1 MLQNAIVRF
10 ELVFRDV
17 DLRRIYIVCSDTSD
31 MAEIQVDL
39 HGLSR
44 KEADRLVRNIIAL
57 FPNNH
62 FSLVLI
68 HGYRHGE
75 SLKKYFSAEFSCER
89 VQSSLPCSYNPG
101 RTVLF
106 I

>member
-1 MLQNAIVRF
+1 MQNAMLRF
-10 ELVFRDV
+10 ELVFPDV
-17 DLRRIYIVCSDTSD
+17 DLKRIYIFFSDTND

-57 FPNNH
+57 FPDNH

-68 HGYRHGE
+68 HGYRRGE
-75 SLKKYFSAEFSCER
+75 SLKNYFSAEFSCER
-89 VQSSLPCSYNPG
+89 VQYTFPCSDNPG
-101 RTVLF
+101 RTVLS

>member
-1 MLQNAIVRF
+1 MLQNAMVRF
-10 ELVFRDV
+10 ELVFPDI

-31 MAEIQVDL
+31 ITEIQVDL

-62 FSLVLI
+62 FSLVLV

-75 SLKKYFSAEFSCER
+75 FLKNYFSAEFSCER
-89 VQSSLPCSYNPG
+89 VQSSLPCSDNPG